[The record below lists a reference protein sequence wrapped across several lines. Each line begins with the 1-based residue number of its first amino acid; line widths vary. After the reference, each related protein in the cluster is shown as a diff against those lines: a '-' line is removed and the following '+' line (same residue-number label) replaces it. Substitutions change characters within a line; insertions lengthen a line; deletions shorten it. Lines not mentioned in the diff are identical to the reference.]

1 MLREPPSELAAERSL
16 ALGGFVL
23 DVARGELLD
32 AQGRP
37 AGLRAQALKLLLVL
51 GDHAGQVVSKEELQR
66 RVWGDVIVTEDS
78 IVQGIGDIR
87 RMLGDEGH
95 TLLRTVPRRGY
106 LLDAQPAR
114 PSATVGGAL
123 PPSTGSGPDDGVAT
137 APGVGPVG
145 VATARR
151 WRSWPAVL
159 AVLAVLALMFAAG
172 AVGLLL
178 REAPI
183 PQRSLA
189 ILPFESDDPASADA
203 WFVDAITADV
213 HATIA
218 RWKSGLKVI
227 GHGTMRR
234 YKGQFADPREVGREL
249 GVAHVLT
256 GRVRRDGER
265 VRIAVEMVET
275 AGGRVVWA
283 QPFEVQRTELPGS
296 IGDIAGGIGKAL
308 TIEIGD
314 IVTERG
320 QRLDATQAE
329 ADDFAMRGWSVHL
342 KGISAGNFAQAR
354 QYFEQ
359 AVARDPQSIRGLAGL
374 SMTHSMDVS
383 FTWSNEAAESM
394 RRSKEALDRAE
405 AIDPTAHLTLLARAS
420 YLLSAG
426 DWLGQFAVSEDLI
439 RNFPNDPTSYHHRC
453 SSLLRLGRFDESIP
467 ACERAIRIS
476 PNESRTPIWNGL
488 IGMSEFMLGNYKSAA
503 ERARVPATAN
513 PNLAFYPL
521 FVAVA
526 LAHDGQT
533 DAARRAFDEFSQ
545 RHPTWDSRRV
555 VRGWLIVDDPAVSG
569 ADPKFVAGL
578 QRIIAT
584 ARELGLP

>member
-1 MLREPPSELAAERSL
+1 MLREPASGLAAEQRL

-23 DVARGELLD
+23 DVTRGELLD
-32 AQGRP
+32 TQGRP

-51 GDHAGQVVSKEELQR
+51 GDHVGQVVSKEELQR

-87 RMLGDEGH
+87 RVLGDEGH

-106 LLDAQPAR
+106 LLDAQPAGR
-114 PSATVGGAL
+114 PSAAVGAAL
-123 PPSTGSGPDDGVAT
+123 PPSTGSGPPGDEVAAAAGVA
-137 APGVGPVG
+137 PLGVG
-145 VATARR
+145 TRR
-151 WRSWPAVL
+151 RRAWPAAL
-159 AVLAVLALMFAAG
+159 AALALVFAAG

-213 HATIA
+213 HAIIA

-234 YKGQFADPREVGREL
+234 YKGQFADPREVGSEL

-275 AGGRVVWA
+275 AGGRVVWT
-283 QPFEVQRTELPGS
+283 QPFDVERTELPGS

-308 TIEIGD
+308 AIEIGD

-320 QRLDATQAE
+320 RRLDTAQAE

-342 KGISAGNFAQAR
+342 KGISANNFAQAR

-359 AVARDPQSIRGLAGL
+359 AVARDRQSIRGLAGL
-374 SMTHSMDVS
+374 SITHSMDVS
-383 FTWSNEAAESM
+383 FTWSNDAAESM
-394 RRSKEALDRAE
+394 RRSKDALDRAE
-405 AIDPTAHLTLLARAS
+405 AIDPHAHMTLLARAS
-420 YLLSAG
+420 YLLSSG
-426 DWLGQFAVSEDLI
+426 DWSGQFAVSEELI

-488 IGMSEFMLGNYKSAA
+488 IGMSEFMLGNYKAAA

-513 PNLAFYPL
+513 HNVAFYAL

-526 LAHDGQT
+526 LAHDGQS
-533 DAARRAFDEFSQ
+533 DAARRAFDEFRQ

-555 VRGWLIVDDPAVSG
+555 VRGWLIVDDPAVSS

>member
-1 MLREPPSELAAERSL
+1 MLREPASGLAAEQRL
-16 ALGGFVL
+16 ALGTLVL
-23 DVARGELLD
+23 DMERGELLD

-37 AGLRAQALKLLLVL
+37 AALRAQALKLLLVL

-87 RMLGDEGH
+87 RLLGDDGH

-106 LLDAQPAR
+106 VLDAQPA
-114 PSATVGGAL
+114 AAVGAAV
-123 PPSTGSGPDDGVAT
+123 PPIAGSGPPGGEAAA
-137 APGVGPVG
+137 APGAAPLGAG
-145 VATARR
+145 TRLRRAR
-151 WRSWPAVL
+151 PAALAAL
-159 AVLAVLALMFAAG
+159 AVMFAAF
-172 AVGLLL
+172 AVGVLW
-178 REAPI
+178 RDDPI

-189 ILPFESDDPASADA
+189 ILPFESEDPDSADA

-213 HATIA
+213 HTIVA
-218 RWKSGLKVI
+218 RWESGLKVI
-227 GHGTMRR
+227 GRGTMRR
-234 YKGQFADPREVGREL
+234 YKGQFADPRAVGREL

-265 VRIAVEMVET
+265 VRIAVEMVEAT
-275 AGGRVVWA
+275 GGRVVWT
-283 QPFEVQRTELPGS
+283 QPFDIDRAELPGS

-308 TIEIGD
+308 AIEIGD

-320 QRLDATQAE
+320 RRLDAAQAD
-329 ADDFAMRGWSVHL
+329 ADDIAMRGWSVHL
-342 KGISAGNFAQAR
+342 KGVSADNFAQAR

-374 SMTHSMDVS
+374 SITHSMDVS
-383 FTWSNEAAESM
+383 FTWSGEAAESM

-405 AIDPTAHLTLLARAS
+405 AIDPHAQLTLLARAS
-420 YLLSAG
+420 YLLSRG
-426 DWLGQFAVSEDLI
+426 DWSGQFAVSEELI
-439 RNFPNDPTSYHHRC
+439 RNFPNDPTSHHHRC

-476 PNESRTPIWNGL
+476 PNESRTPVWNGL
-488 IGMSEFMLGNYKSAA
+488 IGMSEFMLGNYKAA
-503 ERARVPATAN
+503 AGRARVPATAN
-513 PNLAFYPL
+513 HNLPFYEL
-521 FVAVA
+521 LAAVA
-526 LAHDGQT
+526 LAQDGQG
-533 DAARRAFDEFSQ
+533 DAARRAFDEFRR
-545 RHPTWDSRRV
+545 RHPAWDSRRIV
-555 VRGWLIVDDPAVSG
+555 QAWLSVDDPALSS